1 MTVKGLLSGREGKIY
16 FVQAGDTVATA
27 AALLSSNNI
36 GALPV
41 RDSEGKLIGI
51 LSERDIVR
59 GFGREG
65 ERVKSRRTRDLM
77 TKDVATCTRET
88 SIDEVLG
95 IMSRRHIRHLPVLE
109 NARVIGMVSLRDV
122 MEAMLQKTEL
132 ERNVL
137 RDLAIVSS

>member
-1 MTVKGLLSGREGKIY
+1 MVVKKLLSSREGRIF
-16 FVQAGDTVATA
+16 FVRAEDTIETA
-27 AALLSSNNI
+27 AALLTSNNI

-41 RDSEGKLIGI
+41 RDTEGRLVGI
-51 LSERDIVR
+51 LSERDIVQ

-65 ERVKSRRTRDLM
+65 ERIKSRRTRDLM
-77 TKDVATCTRET
+77 TKDVATCTLEN

-109 NARVIGMVSLRDV
+109 NGKVIGMVSLRDV

-132 ERNVL
+132 ERNVF
-137 RDLAIVSS
+137 RDLAIISR

>member
-1 MTVKGLLSGREGKIY
+1 MAVKGLLSNREGKIFY
-16 FVQAGDTVATA
+16 VRPEDTIETA
-27 AALLSSNNI
+27 AALLTSNNI

-41 RDSEGKLIGI
+41 RSTDGKLVGI

-59 GFGREG
+59 GFGHEG
-65 ERVKSRRTRDLM
+65 ERIKSHRTRDLM
-77 TKDVATCTRET
+77 TKDVATCTPE
-88 SIDEVLG
+88 SSVDQVLE

-109 NARVIGMVSLRDV
+109 NGRVVGMISLRDV

-137 RDLAIVSS
+137 RDLAIVSR